1 MSWLQDTGIL
11 SKLKN
16 DALPRGKSGVKS
28 PKLRHD
34 VALSVGHL
42 GTPLIIQAVGIALA
56 LLAFC
61 VELIS
66 AKKKKKRTQRRPRHR
81 QVASNGNSIAMI
93 RIS

>member
-16 DALPRGKSGVKS
+16 DALPRGKSGAKI
-28 PKLRHD
+28 PKLRPD
-34 VALSVGHL
+34 VALSVVHV

-66 AKKKKKRTQRRPRHR
+66 AMKKKAQRRPRHR
-81 QVASNGNSIAMI
+81 QVSTNGNSIALI
-93 RIS
+93 QLT